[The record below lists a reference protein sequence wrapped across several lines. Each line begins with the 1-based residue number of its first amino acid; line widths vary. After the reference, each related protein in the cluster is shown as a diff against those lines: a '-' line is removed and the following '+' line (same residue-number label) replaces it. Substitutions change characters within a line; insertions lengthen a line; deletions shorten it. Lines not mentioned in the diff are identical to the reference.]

1 MKKHALFAG
10 LSVAATCSFLF
21 VARGDAPSD
30 QYELFQQTTPT
41 ITDNCTGLEWE
52 RFPEQSLLDGG
63 AQPVMFDFDAARQRC
78 QKDGGGWRLPTVKEL
93 LTIVDEDPHKVYH
106 DGGERQLYV
115 DRNAFPTTAA
125 DDYWTSSP
133 APKGAGVFSVNFGNG
148 RVSTSTD
155 LSKPRYVRC
164 VRSLPPKDAG
174 CK

>member
-52 RFPEQSLLDGG
+52 RFPEQGLLDGG
-63 AQPVMFDFDAARQRC
+63 AQQVPLTFMEATTRC
-78 QKDGGGWRLPTVKEL
+78 QSYGGGWRLPTVKEL
-93 LTIVDEDPHKVYH
+93 LTIVDENPHKVYR

-115 DRNAFPTTAA
+115 DRNAFPTTATG
-125 DDYWTSSP
+125 DYWTSSFVQQT
-133 APKGAGVFSVNFGNG
+133 GAVFTVGFDNG
-148 RVSTSTD
+148 YITSAKQTD
-155 LSKPRYVRC
+155 QRYVRC